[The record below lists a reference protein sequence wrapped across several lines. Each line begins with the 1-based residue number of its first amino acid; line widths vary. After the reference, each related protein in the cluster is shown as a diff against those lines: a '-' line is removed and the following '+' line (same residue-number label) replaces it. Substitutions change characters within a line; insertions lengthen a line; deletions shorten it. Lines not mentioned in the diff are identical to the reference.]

1 MRKKMVLAV
10 LLALAAPV
18 LWLGFSGNG
27 GGKDYALGFGKQIAG
42 GWLMVADLGAPV
54 EVLVSLSADGGMMM
68 NSTLR
73 PAGPD
78 NTGGWMNTRYNT
90 TSHGSWTRTG
100 PKTFESVTLLFIQD
114 NDGNTVMYE
123 KVFMNA
129 ALSDDGTRLE
139 GTALIHLIE
148 QGNDPLDPAAP
159 VFVSITVPSFT
170 ARRIR

>member
-10 LLALAAPV
+10 LLALAAPAI
-18 LWLGFSGNG
+18 WLGFSGNDG
-27 GGKDYALGFGKQIAG
+27 EGNYALGFGKQIAG
-42 GWLMVADLGAPV
+42 GWLMAADIGYPV
-54 EVLVSLSADGGMMM
+54 EVLISLSADGGMMM

-73 PAGPD
+73 PAGPN
-78 NTGGWMNTRYNT
+78 NTGDWMNTRYNT
-90 TSHGSWTRTG
+90 TSHGSWKRTG

-129 ALSDDGTRLE
+129 TLNDHGTRLE

-148 QGNDPLDPAAP
+148 QGNDPLDPVAP
-159 VFVSITVPSFT
+159 ALVSIPVPSVT
-170 ARRIR
+170 ARPIR

>member
-18 LWLGFSGNG
+18 LWLGSGGNG
-27 GGKDYALGFGKQIAG
+27 GGEEHALGFGKQIAG
-42 GWLMVADLGAPV
+42 GWLLVADLGAPV
-54 EVLVSLSADGGMMM
+54 EVLISLSADGGMMM

-73 PAGPD
+73 PAGPN

-90 TSHGSWTRTG
+90 TSHGSWKRTG
-100 PKTFESVTLLFIQD
+100 PRTFESVTLLLIQD

-123 KVFMNA
+123 KVFMNGT
-129 ALSDDGTRLE
+129 LSRDGAGLT
-139 GTALIHLIE
+139 GTGLIHLIE

-159 VFVSITVPSFT
+159 VLVSSTVPSFT
-170 ARRIR
+170 ARPIR

>member
-10 LLALAAPV
+10 LLALAAPA

-27 GGKDYALGFGKQIAG
+27 GGGDYALGFGKQIAG
-42 GWLMVADLGAPV
+42 GWLMAADVGYPV

-73 PAGPD
+73 TAGPN
-78 NTGGWMNTRYNT
+78 NTGDWMNTRYNT
-90 TSHGSWTRTG
+90 TSHGSWKRTG

-129 ALSDDGTRLE
+129 ALNDDGTRLE
-139 GTALIHLIE
+139 GTGLIHLIE

-159 VFVSITVPSFT
+159 VLFTQAVSSFT
-170 ARRIR
+170 ARPVR